1 MRIRLEK
8 QKKCW
13 LNLNNNLQVSSV
25 NLANL
30 KSNCSKSTWDF
41 RRWNLNLIWKR
52 WKERKTMNDIETKV
66 REEENLWHTLMTTRM
81 TTSWETCEMMSVIQH
96 SLIFSHLTAWR
107 TTWVWLTSSTSW
119 YIREL
124 LTTMCSTFLIT
135 YGRMSSPHV
144 QSIQAHGLSLNSYIT
159 VSSSCVSS

>member
-81 TTSWETCEMMSVIQH
+81 TTFWETCEMMSVIHH
-96 SLIFSHLTAWR
+96 SLIFFAWCATQVFLT
-107 TTWVWLTSSTSW
+107 LSTGW
-119 YIREL
+119 YIRES

-135 YGRMSSPHV
+135 CGRMFSLHV
-144 QSIQAHGLSLNSYIT
+144 QLIQAHGLSLNSYIT
-159 VSSSCVSS
+159 VLSSCVSS